1 MYLLQVRGVRPAE
14 LLQCGP
20 RLRPESCDHNPQ
32 LKYVG
37 DTGPDPEEEE
47 NGAGPR
53 GQRGRRHQL

>member
-1 MYLLQVRGVRPAE
+1 MSGQLNYCNVARDSVLKVVIN
-14 LLQCGP
+14 
-20 RLRPESCDHNPQ
+20 DHNPQ